1 MSDAGSARDRAARWI
16 LAREQGDWS
25 DGDQAALD
33 GWLEE
38 SDLNKAA
45 YWRLEH
51 SWREADR
58 VAALRGGA
66 PVAGRDRGYAFR
78 MRPAFWG
85 GLAALAASVAAVIG
99 VVVHDGHRGKA
110 ETGSVAAATFATE
123 VGGHRLVGLTDGS
136 RVELNT
142 DTRVRTAIGGGSRAV
157 WLEKG
162 EAFFEVAHR
171 DGLPFVVHAGP
182 REITVLGT
190 KFSVR
195 RVGDKVVVWVREGR
209 VRVDN
214 AEHASAARSAIV
226 TAGGVAL
233 SDGAA
238 TLVTAA
244 SPERLD
250 QALAWREGMLGFD
263 HERLG
268 DIALEF
274 NRYNRKKIVIDDPAA
289 ANIRIGGTFPA
300 SEPRAFARL
309 LRDAYGLELAET
321 DTEIKIQKSALQP
334 MDR

>member
-1 MSDAGSARDRAARWI
+1 VSGAGSARDRAASWV
-16 LAREQGDWS
+16 LAREQDGWS
-25 DGDQAALD
+25 DQDQAALD
-33 GWLEE
+33 AWLEE

-51 SWREADR
+51 SWRQADR
-58 VAALRGGA
+58 IAALGG
-66 PVAGRDRGYAFR
+66 D
-78 MRPAFWG
+78 RPATPRRRTFVPRLGLGTWG
-85 GLAALAASVAAVIG
+85 SLAALAASVAAIVG
-99 VVVHDGHRGKA
+99 MGSHGGHRDMAGA
-110 ETGSVAAATFATE
+110 DSVATATFATE
-123 VGGHRLVGLTDGS
+123 VGGHRLLGLSDGS

-142 DTRVRTAIGGGSRAV
+142 DTKVRTAIGGGRRAV
-157 WLEKG
+157 WLDRG

-171 DGLPFVVHAGP
+171 DGLPFVVHAGS

-195 RVGDKVVVWVREGR
+195 RVGDKVTVWVREGR

-214 AEHASAARSAIV
+214 VEHASAARSSIV
-226 TAGGVAL
+226 TTGGVAL

-238 TLVTAA
+238 TLITAA
-244 SPERLD
+244 SPERVE
-250 QALAWREGMLGFD
+250 QALSWRDGMLGFD

-274 NRYNRKKIVIDDPAA
+274 NRYNRKKIIIDDAAA

-309 LRDAYGLELAET
+309 LRDAYGLEVAET
-321 DTEIKIQKSALQP
+321 DTEIKIQKTGLQLP
-334 MDR
+334 DR

>member
-1 MSDAGSARDRAARWI
+1 VSDAGSARDRAARWI
-16 LAREQGDWS
+16 LAREQQGWS
-25 DGDQAALD
+25 DTDQAALD
-33 GWLEE
+33 AWLEE

-51 SWREADR
+51 SWRQADR
-58 VAALRGGA
+58 IAALRDGSPA
-66 PVAGRDRGYAFR
+66 VAAKRGHAFR
-78 MRPAFWG
+78 IKPRVLSG
-85 GLAALAASVAAVIG
+85 LIGLAASLAAIIG
-99 VVVHDGHRGKA
+99 VVVHDGHRRNA
-110 ETGSVAAATFATE
+110 ETGSVAAATFTTD
-123 VGGHRLVGLTDGS
+123 VGGHRLVGLADGS

-142 DTRVRTAIGGGSRAV
+142 DTRVRTAVGGGGRAV
-157 WLEKG
+157 WLDKG

-171 DGLPFVVHAGP
+171 DGLPFVVHAGS

-195 RVGDKVVVWVREGR
+195 RVGGNVVVWVREGR
-209 VRVDN
+209 VRVDT

-274 NRYNRKKIVIDDPAA
+274 NRYNRKKIVIADPAA

-309 LRDAYGLELAET
+309 LRDAYGLEIAET
-321 DTEIKIQKSALQP
+321 DVEIKIQKTALQP
-334 MDR
+334 ADR